1 MSATAERPSRDTL
14 RAALRSPILRV
25 IVPIVIMLAGFA
37 IAQPR
42 VVSPGNL
49 LNIAVQ
55 ASYLT
60 ILAAAQILVLLTR
73 GFDLSIGMT
82 VSLVSVVAALAMTA
96 GGHAG
101 PEAVLFGIAA
111 GLGTGAAVGAIN
123 GALVSLVGVNPFV
136 VTLGMFNILLAL
148 SSIVSSGFPV
158 QGLPA
163 GFLSLFGGTFAGVP
177 VPVAAA
183 VLVVLVVH
191 LILGRTVFGRSL
203 YLIGSSPA
211 AARVAGVRTRLHLWA
226 VYVLCSGLGAFGAL
240 LLTARTQSGEP
251 NLGGSLA
258 LQTIAAAVIGGT
270 RLQGGEGSALS
281 AVAGALFVTV
291 LSNGMDLVRVDSYIQ
306 QVCVGAII
314 LASLVLDRWTAAR
327 RS

>member
-1 MSATAERPSRDTL
+1 M
-14 RAALRSPILRV
+14 
-25 IVPIVIMLAGFA
+25 
-37 IAQPR
+37 
-42 VVSPGNL
+42 
-49 LNIAVQ
+49 
-55 ASYLT
+55 
-60 ILAAAQILVLLTR
+60 LLTR

-96 GGHAG
+96 GGHRARGGPVRHRGGAGHWCRGGRDQWRAGVAGRRQSLRRHVGDVQTPPRAAFHRQRWLSCAG
-101 PEAVLFGIAA
+101 PA
-111 GLGTGAAVGAIN
+111 
-123 GALVSLVGVNPFV
+123 
-136 VTLGMFNILLAL
+136 
-148 SSIVSSGFPV
+148 
-158 QGLPA
+158 A

-203 YLIGSSPA
+203 YLIVSSPA
-211 AARVAGVRTRLHLWA
+211 AARVAGVRTRLHLGPS
-226 VYVLCSGLGAFGAL
+226 VSCSGLGAFGAL

-251 NLGGSLA
+251 DLGGSLA
-258 LQTIAAAVIGGT
+258 LQTIAAAY
-270 RLQGGEGSALS
+270 RRH
-281 AVAGALFVTV
+281 AVAGRGGKRALSRRRRASSAHV